1 MCVCVCVCVCAC
13 VCLGACMCVCVC
25 VSVFLFEHVMS
36 HVCIFHGIQARN
48 LAHPALLITDQKKNI
63 ELRSLTYPP
72 SKASTLRS
80 VNKGG
85 GGGEHTVAGLGRL
98 CEQIQTYIFSQLC
111 THARMHAH
119 ARTRACM
126 TQKRHGLSSAV

>member
-1 MCVCVCVCVCAC
+1 MN
-13 VCLGACMCVCVC
+13 
-25 VSVFLFEHVMS
+25 VSWYTGEQSRTSCPVD
-36 HVCIFHGIQARN
+36 HG
-48 LAHPALLITDQKKNI
+48 QKESI